1 MSPETPHTHIN
12 SFFEYIDEEK
22 ERLRWTDLE
31 GFHVYIFLTFRYFSV
46 SFFFFIFILFTLVG
60 CFVFKVESLILHAGL
75 ELPSS

>member
-46 SFFFFIFILFTLVG
+46 SFFFFYFHFIYFSGLF
-60 CFVFKVESLILHAGL
+60 CF
-75 ELPSS
+75 

>member
-31 GFHVYIFLTFRYFSV
+31 GFHVYIF
-46 SFFFFIFILFTLVG
+46 
-60 CFVFKVESLILHAGL
+60 
-75 ELPSS
+75 